1 MSWIDRVLEPNKS
14 FLTLSRLKASFNW
27 KIFVEMRSSLS
38 DHDLYQLGFTA
49 RISPNLFPDF
59 TPVLFPFLFPIPSLH
74 RYDQIWDPVKA
85 KASGALG
92 RGSVFLEVPTN
103 KREAA
108 MVALHR
114 ANYDTSKLNDFLK
127 DVAVVDGSDWSP
139 EERARFDKAFFRLRK
154 DIVLVAKEMGKSI
167 NVCYN
172 YYLATY
178 KQSDHYRVLKSVC
191 EEERLEKAAMSEEGL
206 DACGIC
212 GDGGSLLICDGCEGE
227 YHMSCL
233 RPPLASVPEGNWEC
247 DDCVNSK
254 FLDGRDELIRTSRV
268 FVPVAPG
275 RDKKRKV
282 SIDGADLTSTQ
293 LSNDGSG
300 SGGNKKQKSSDKDNR
315 KDVFLKPSPEA
326 LQSVRAFAAAI
337 NASLTA
343 PKQE

>member
-1 MSWIDRVLEPNKS
+1 
-14 FLTLSRLKASFNW
+14 
-27 KIFVEMRSSLS
+27 
-38 DHDLYQLGFTA
+38 
-49 RISPNLFPDF
+49 
-59 TPVLFPFLFPIPSLH
+59 
-74 RYDQIWDPVKA
+74 
-85 KASGALG
+85 
-92 RGSVFLEVPTN
+92 
-103 KREAA
+103 
-108 MVALHR
+108 
-114 ANYDTSKLNDFLK
+114 
-127 DVAVVDGSDWSP
+127 
-139 EERARFDKAFFRLRK
+139 
-154 DIVLVAKEMGKSI
+154 
-167 NVCYN
+167 
-172 YYLATY
+172 
-178 KQSDHYRVLKSVC
+178 
-191 EEERLEKAAMSEEGL
+191 
-206 DACGIC
+206 
-212 GDGGSLLICDGCEGE
+212 
-227 YHMSCL
+227 MSCL